1 MKGRAYGKTT
11 VGQDRPSR
19 VWESSFKCGLA
30 PWARRATTEISAG
43 KGMSVSLC
51 IGEASARAAVPIGA
65 VGRVL
70 EDASERSVGSLSNS
84 MGD

>member
-1 MKGRAYGKTT
+1 M
-11 VGQDRPSR
+11 
-19 VWESSFKCGLA
+19 
-30 PWARRATTEISAG
+30 SAG

-70 EDASERSVGSLSNS
+70 EDASERSVGSLSNTHGVTDKPQG
-84 MGD
+84 GDPC